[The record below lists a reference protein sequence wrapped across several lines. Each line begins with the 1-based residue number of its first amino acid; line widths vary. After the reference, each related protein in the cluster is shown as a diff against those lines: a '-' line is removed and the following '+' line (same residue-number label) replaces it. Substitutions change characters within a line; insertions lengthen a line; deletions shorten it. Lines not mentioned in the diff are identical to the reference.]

1 MTFRADPVRPARVA
15 GAGART
21 ARFSTTPPAVPA
33 VLALLTVLA
42 VLGLTAGCAQT
53 MGGAEGFVSG
63 SGTVT
68 VLGAEQRTA
77 APPVSGRTL
86 DGQRF
91 SLAEQR
97 GSTVVLNVWGSWCA
111 PCRDEAPDLV
121 KAAQRLQDE
130 DVRFVGI
137 NVREPGVASAQAFV
151 RRYDVPYPSVYDPD
165 GSQLL
170 GFRDTLPPDAIPST
184 LVVDPQGRVAARV
197 LGTVDTTTL
206 VGLVHDVER
215 STDG

>member
-1 MTFRADPVRPARVA
+1 LTFRADPVRAARVRRPRV
-15 GAGART
+15 RT
-21 ARFSTTPPAVPA
+21 A
-33 VLALLTVLA
+33 ALLATVLA
-42 VLGLTAGCAQT
+42 TLGVLGATAGCAQT

-68 VLGAEQRTA
+68 VLGRAQRTP

-86 DGQRF
+86 DGARF

-97 GSTVVLNVWGSWCA
+97 GATVVLNVWGSWCA

-121 KAAQRLQDE
+121 KAAKRLRGE
-130 DVRFVGI
+130 DVQFVGV

-151 RRYDVPYPSVYDPD
+151 RRFGVPYPSIYDRD
-165 GSQLL
+165 GSELL

-184 LVVDPQGRVAARV
+184 LVIDPQGRVAARV

-206 VGLVHDVER
+206 VGLVHDVEA
-215 STDG
+215 SADG

>member
-1 MTFRADPVRPARVA
+1 LTFRADAVRTRVRGAR
-15 GAGART
+15 ART
-21 ARFSTTPPAVPA
+21 A
-33 VLALLTVLA
+33 VLASTAVTVVA
-42 VLGLTAGCAQT
+42 VLGATAGCAQT

-68 VLGAEQRTA
+68 VLDRSQRSQ

-86 DGQRF
+86 EGGHF
-91 SLAEQR
+91 SLSDER

-121 KAAQRLQDE
+121 RAARKLQSDE
-130 DVRFVGI
+130 VRFVGV
-137 NVREPGVASAQAFV
+137 NVREAGVASAQAFV
-151 RRYDVPYPSVYDPD
+151 RHYGVPYPSIYDTD
-165 GSQLL
+165 GSELL

-184 LVVDPQGRVAARV
+184 LVIDPQGRVAARV

-206 VGLVHDVER
+206 VGLVHDVEASAR
-215 STDG
+215 G

>member
-1 MTFRADPVRPARVA
+1 LTFRADPVRAARVRSP
-15 GAGART
+15 GVRT
-21 ARFSTTPPAVPA
+21 APVTTTTLVALA
-33 VLALLTVLA
+33 ALALLA
-42 VLGLTAGCAQT
+42 MLGMTAGCAQT

-68 VLGAEQRTA
+68 VLDKAQRTA
-77 APPVSGRTL
+77 APPVAGRTL
-86 DGQRF
+86 DGRHF
-91 SLAEQR
+91 SLADER

-121 KAAQRLQDE
+121 KAARKLQNE
-130 DVRFVGI
+130 KVQFVGI

-151 RRYDVPYPSVYDPD
+151 RHYGVPYPSIYDTD

-206 VGLVHDVER
+206 VGLVHDVEASAR
-215 STDG
+215 G